1 MTSEWQP
8 VSLLRERTK
17 LLAWLKAHLL
27 KITAGFLLV
36 IAVLLALF
44 DRVAAGSL
52 VAALFVVV
60 ALFDFLPQ
68 MESLRHLA
76 SKRAGVK

>member
-1 MTSEWQP
+1 
-8 VSLLRERTK
+8 
-17 LLAWLKAHLL
+17 
-27 KITAGFLLV
+27 
-36 IAVLLALF
+36 
-44 DRVAAGSL
+44 
-52 VAALFVVV
+52 VV

>member
-1 MTSEWQP
+1 MTELWA
-8 VSLLRERTK
+8 K
-17 LLAWLKAHLL
+17 LLAWPHLF
-27 KITAGFLLV
+27 KVTAGVLLV
-36 IAVLLALF
+36 IAVILALL

-68 MESLRHLA
+68 MEASRHLA
-76 SKRAGVK
+76 SKLNGVNN